1 MGSPLKIQ
9 GSCFRVDWKAD
20 EIAGL
25 GGLPSLPQFLVIWKV
40 VSSSHVA
47 SVRNAGIDIAG

>member
-40 VSSSHVA
+40 ASSSHVA
-47 SVRNAGIDIAG
+47 SGRNAGIDIAG